1 MKTLFTSK
9 RSISMLIFLI
19 FGTIY
24 LTLGYKLIKP
34 SLYIIGSL
42 VTLAGIIKLTMLNK
56 ANTPIKE
63 YTLDLVEGVFALF
76 IGIIS
81 IKFYNY
87 NVAIFIMGVLY
98 LLFPI
103 IRLFMSINK
112 LNQLFVDSLK
122 YMASIVMISCI
133 YKEELTQYI
142 VALIFYGIALF
153 IFITLLFKIRREKRG
168 EAINE
173 ENCAKKA

>member
-1 MKTLFTSK
+1 MKIIFTSK

-24 LTLGYKLIKP
+24 LTLGYKLIRP

-42 VTLAGIIKLTMLNK
+42 ICLAGMIKLTFLNK
-56 ANTPIKE
+56 ENTPLIE
-63 YTLDLVEGVFALF
+63 YRLDQIEGIFAMF
-76 IGIIS
+76 IGVIT

-87 NVAIFIMGVLY
+87 NVAIFIMGLIY

-103 IRLFMSINK
+103 IRLFMSDTK

-142 VALIFYGIALF
+142 VALIFYGIAVF
-153 IFITLLFKIRREKRG
+153 IFVTLIFKIRRIKRG
-168 EAINE
+168 EYFNE
-173 ENCAKKA
+173 EN